1 MEVSS
6 CSSSDR
12 DDPNSDIAQQTNKRL
27 TLNLLIQGAAA
38 HMFITASHLVRDELE
53 QIRPGLTRLY
63 DRFAISGQLN
73 YCIGEVGLTFGR
85 PNRWWGFSKT
95 PQTPF
100 RNHLLLA
107 TYGNQLAT
115 EETRHLKKIGWQK
128 YVIGVP
134 LLHWCQFVPLLLKVL
149 WVENGREQQLARLA
163 VQVVSEIWN
172 IPEERLDGTITPAVA
187 FGNLQA
193 TKSLLAKAARDGAA
207 GYGGVERRGDRFTVV
222 AKARI
227 FPLLVH
233 ELVKGTVEL
242 ICLHGLGELED
253 DVYQAVTDEADRIEY
268 EAWLLQAGPAM
279 WRRFIAVAPRD
290 RPLANTLMHVA
301 RLDPE
306 PLETLMMQVLEE
318 PSRAAQTLRV
328 LGAESAG

>member
-1 MEVSS
+1 MPVPSQSS
-6 CSSSDR
+6 GRDESSSDVA
-12 DDPNSDIAQQTNKRL
+12 SQIKKRL

-38 HMFITASHLVRDELE
+38 HMFVTASHLVHDELE

-73 YCIGEVGLTFGR
+73 YCIGDNALVFGR

-95 PQTPF
+95 PQMPF

-107 TYGNQLAT
+107 TYGNQLAR
-115 EETRHLKKIGWQK
+115 EETRHLKKLGWPK
-128 YVIGVP
+128 RVIGIPV
-134 LLHWCQFVPLLLKVL
+134 LHWFQFMYLLCKVL
-149 WVENGREQQLARLA
+149 WVEKGHQQQLARLA
-163 VQVVSEIWN
+163 TRVASEIWN
-172 IPEERLDGTITPAVA
+172 IPEDRLDGTITPAVA
-187 FGNLQA
+187 FGNLQPPA
-193 TKSLLAKAARDGAA
+193 TFQANVVRQGAA
-207 GYGGVERRGDRFTVV
+207 GYGGVERRGNRFMVV
-222 AKARI
+222 AKAWV

-253 DVYQAVTDEADRIEY
+253 DVYQAVTDEADRVEY

-290 RPLANTLMHVA
+290 RPLANTIMQVA
-301 RLDPE
+301 RLDPAS
-306 PLETLMMQVLEE
+306 LEELMMWIMEE
-318 PSRAAQTLRV
+318 PSHATRMLNV
-328 LGAESAG
+328 LHAEKDG